1 MIRANRSSRMAV
13 LALVLSFAIVL
24 VPSAFGQAISGT
36 LTGTVQDPTGAA
48 VNGATVEV
56 TNVATGFKTTAK
68 TQSFGSYLFSELPA
82 GTYNVTVSAPNFK
95 TTTLAGIPVELNKS
109 NTANLK
115 LELGSSTTTVEVSG
129 VAAPVDTTTAQLQSN
144 FDEQYAKDL
153 PITSNGQGGGV
164 LNLSMLAPGVSN
176 ANAMGLGVG
185 PSVGGQRPR
194 DNNFTVEGVDNN
206 NKSVTGSLITVP
218 NDAVDSFSLI
228 SNQFNSEFG
237 HSSGGQFNT
246 TIKSGTNSFHGSLYE
261 YFRNRHL
268 NAVDQTYV
276 NQGLTSNPRFDSNRF
291 GGTFGGPIIKNKL
304 FFFTNYERQ
313 PTGLTA
319 ASSGGA
325 ATPTAA
331 GLAAIATDPN
341 INTTNLG
348 VFKQYVPVASTAT
361 PGTAGCATFNGTSN
375 SVHFGAGFSAPAN
388 GHCAAGSVEIGPVTI
403 TPPAFE
409 NYTNFVQT
417 VDFNVSS
424 SDQIR
429 GRYVFNNQTGPDINA
444 QLPVFFTSL
453 PVKFRL
459 FTLGEY
465 HTFTPSLLNEFR
477 LGFNRFDQNY
487 VVGTQKFPGL
497 DAFPNVVL
505 ADLGS
510 AGLNIGPDPNAP
522 QYTIQNWYG
531 IVDNASWTRG
541 KHTLK
546 FGAEWHEYISP
557 QNFTQRSRGDYE
569 YNSTQLFLEDYTPD
583 IIGQR
588 SAGNTT
594 YYGNQSAIYWYVNDA
609 WKLKPNFTL
618 SLGVRYE
625 YTTIPVGEQRQAL
638 NAVSNSPNVII
649 PQVHEPLIF
658 SKISA
663 PKKDFMPRIGIAYSP
678 GDKGNT
684 SIRAG
689 FGMAY
694 DVLYDNIGIL
704 SVPPQVGATNNVNTN
719 LAPTAA
725 FLAGGGLKGGG
736 SGVTVLDR
744 ATAMANT
751 SSWIPPNQK
760 YPYSVNWNLGVQ
772 HSFGK
777 NYTAEVN
784 YVGTRG
790 NHLDVQNILNFGS
803 VITPATAL
811 PTFFSTPSQA
821 TLDGLTNSNLKALRG
836 LNNVPVNL
844 NDVDGCP
851 PGLPPTDPT
860 CTGFNQS
867 VLTAFIPSGWSTYH
881 GLQAGLTRR
890 FSNGLTMQSAY
901 TWSHTIDNSTADFHS
916 TDLTPRRQQDFFSF
930 SPEKATSALSR
941 THRLT
946 FAAVYQLPFFKNGNW
961 LMKNVVGNWEFS
973 PIYTYESPE
982 LATVQAARDA
992 NLNGDSAG
1000 DRGIINPGGIRGEG
1014 GNVMALSAA
1023 SGPNAGQVVAY
1034 VATTDAAGK
1043 IPCTSAGQCPQYIR
1057 TGLGSISNMGRNTL
1071 STYHTNNYDLG
1082 TYKDLNITERMK
1094 FRFGAQF
1101 GNLFNHPQYIPGSN
1115 PGFGLGVNDVL
1126 SYNSCC
1132 TTSTYR
1138 NFATPGAANFNNP
1151 KATFASNART
1161 MGLVMK
1167 FIF

>member
-1 MIRANRSSRMAV
+1 MIRAISSSRLSV
-13 LALVLSFAIVL
+13 LALVFCLAIALS
-24 VPSAFGQAISGT
+24 PSAFGQAISGN

-95 TTTLAGIPVELNKS
+95 TTTLGNIPVELNKA
-109 NTANLK
+109 NTANIK

-144 FDEQYAKDL
+144 FNEQFAKDL
-153 PITSNGQGGGV
+153 PITSNGQGAGV

-206 NKSVTGSLITVP
+206 NKSVTGSLIMVP

-261 YFRNRHL
+261 YFRNRKL

-304 FFFTNYERQ
+304 FFFTNYEYQ

-319 ASSGGA
+319 SSSGGA
-325 ATPTAA
+325 LTPTTA
-331 GLAAIATDPN
+331 GLATIATDPN
-341 INTTNLG
+341 LSATNFAI
-348 VFKQYVPVASTAT
+348 FKQYVPVAAAQSNSCGTGGNQPCTIAYTINGTAT
-361 PGTAGCATFNGTSN
+361 QIPIGT
-375 SVHFGAGFSAPAN
+375 
-388 GHCAAGSVEIGPVTI
+388 VTI

-409 NYTNFVQT
+409 NYTNFVQS
-417 VDFNVSS
+417 VDFNMSS
-424 SDQIR
+424 NDQFR
-429 GRYVFNNQTGPDINA
+429 GRYVFNNQTGPDITA
-444 QLPVFFTSL
+444 QLPVFFVNV

-465 HTFTPSLLNEFR
+465 HTFTPSLLNEIR
-477 LGFNRFDQNY
+477 LGFNRFAQTFP
-487 VVGTQKFPGL
+487 VGNQKYPGL
-497 DAFPNVVL
+497 DAFPNIVL
-505 ADLGS
+505 SDLGS

-531 IVDNASWTRG
+531 IVDNASWTHG
-541 KHTLK
+541 KHTVK
-546 FGAEWHEYISP
+546 FGVEWHEYISP

-569 YNSTQLFLEDYTPD
+569 YTNTQRFLDDISPD

-588 SAGNTT
+588 SSGSTT
-594 YYGNQSAIYWYVNDA
+594 YYGNQSAFYWYVNDA

-625 YTTIPVGEQRQAL
+625 YTSIPIGEQRQAL
-638 NAVSNSPNVII
+638 NAVSNSPSVII
-649 PQVHEPLIF
+649 PQVNAPLIF

-663 PKKDFMPRIGIAYSP
+663 PKKNFMPRLGIAYSP
-678 GDKGNT
+678 GDKGTT

-694 DVLYDNIGIL
+694 DALYDNIGIL
-704 SVPPQVGATNNVNTN
+704 SVPPQVGATNNVNLKNPPTTN
-719 LAPTAA
+719 
-725 FLAGGGLKGGG
+725 FLGSGGLAGGG
-736 SGVTVLDR
+736 SGVTQLTR
-744 ATAMANT
+744 AEAVAGT
-751 SSWIPPNQK
+751 SAWIPPNQK

-790 NHLDVQNILNFGS
+790 NHLDVQNILNFAS

-811 PTFFSTPSQA
+811 PTFFSMPTQA
-821 TLDGLTNSNLKALRG
+821 TLDGLTNSNLAALES
-836 LNNVPVNL
+836 LNNVPANL
-844 NDVDGCP
+844 NSVDGCP
-851 PGLPPTDPT
+851 AGVPPTDPT

-867 VLTAFIPSGWSTYH
+867 VLTAFLPSGWSTYH

-890 FSNGLTMQSAY
+890 FSNGLTLQSAY

-916 TDLTPRRQQDFFSF
+916 TDLTPRRQQDFFNF
-930 SPEKATSALSR
+930 APEKATSALSR

-946 FAAVYQLPFFKNGNW
+946 VAAVYSLPFFKGGNW
-961 LMKNVVGNWEFS
+961 FMKNVVGNWEFS
-973 PIYTYESPE
+973 PIYTFESPE
-982 LATVQAARDA
+982 FATVQAARDA

-1000 DRGIINPGGIRGEG
+1000 DRGILNPSGVKGTG
-1014 GNVMALSAA
+1014 GNVMALTAL
-1023 SGPNAGQVVAY
+1023 SGPNNGQTVAY
-1034 VATTDAAGK
+1034 VATTDSKGLVPCQSAA
-1043 IPCTSAGQCPQYIR
+1043 QCPQYIR
-1057 TGLGSISNMGRNTL
+1057 TGFGSISNMGRNTL
-1071 STYHTNNYDLG
+1071 ATYHTNNFDLG

-1126 SYNSCC
+1126 SYSSCC

-1138 NFATPGAANFNNP
+1138 NFTTPTATNFNNP
-1151 KATFASNART
+1151 KLTFASNART